1 MRYTI
6 PEKYKTMCTDNFLK
20 EFRRQLYRMHEH
32 YSLDLFAD
40 EGIPINTSTTGW
52 YASFGKACLLTNNEK
67 LLDYYD
73 KLGWEDSDI
82 FDDELANMMVDK
94 KILLDEIDKYAIK
107 NNIIQNTSDSLY
119 CCKCGQMFV
128 KKDMLKLDE
137 EYYKSD
143 NYIPYACKKCLKINP
158 TIHSISEKLANKYGS
173 FTKFLS
179 KELNFD
185 EKDIYTCSKCGK
197 YYTKDMG
204 KLRDEF
210 LCEYCN
216 DKLTATNYFT
226 KTYKEVKKRKNK

>member
-20 EFRRQLYRMHEH
+20 EFRRQLYRMHKH

-107 NNIIQNTSDSLY
+107 NNIIQNASDSLY

-179 KELNFD
+179 KELNLD
-185 EKDIYTCSKCGK
+185 ERDIYTCSKCGK

-216 DKLTATNYFT
+216 DKLTSTNYFT
-226 KTYKEVKKRKNK
+226 KTYKEVRERKNK